1 MVEWQSRWHVVV
13 ASDVSGRDGIGWE
26 FTSQAGQ
33 GEPAWAVFREDG
45 GPFPVFSSTRGP
57 DLLPSQSDLDAM
69 TTAAVGDLFSAAGL
83 AGGTGWLERN
93 VTSGLLW
100 ASRDVTSWEGEEW
113 DLESGPDDQPKA
125 WAQPDDARTPYAWL
139 RTMSNHGAALIGI
152 YQDDAAFGLTFTP
165 FVNHQLP
172 ESDAGSRRSR
182 RDIPLVTGPIRQ
194 VEIVCDTLAEGVTAP
209 GLITEALLHGDTG
222 STLLIAA
229 EAYSRDEWHL
239 YDESIVTL
247 ASLED
252 ADALD
257 WVPARQR
264 WRSTH
269 PR

>member
-45 GPFPVFSSTRGP
+45 GPLPVFSSTRGP
-57 DLLPSQSDLDAM
+57 GLLPSQSDLYAM
-69 TTAAVGDLFSAAGL
+69 TTAAVGDLFSAAGI

-93 VTSGLLW
+93 VTSGLLL

-113 DLESGPDDQPKA
+113 ALESGPDDKPKA
-125 WAQPDDARTPYAWL
+125 WAQPDDPRTPYAWL
-139 RTMSNHGAALIGI
+139 RTMSNHGAALIDI
-152 YQDDAAFGLTFTP
+152 YQDDAVFGLTFTP
-165 FVNHQLP
+165 FVDHQLP
-172 ESDAGSRRSR
+172 ESDAGSLRSG
-182 RDIPLVTGPIRQ
+182 RDIPLVTGPIKQ
-194 VEIVCDTLAEGVTAP
+194 VEIVCDTLVEGATAP

-239 YDESIVTL
+239 YDESIVALT
-247 ASLED
+247 SLED